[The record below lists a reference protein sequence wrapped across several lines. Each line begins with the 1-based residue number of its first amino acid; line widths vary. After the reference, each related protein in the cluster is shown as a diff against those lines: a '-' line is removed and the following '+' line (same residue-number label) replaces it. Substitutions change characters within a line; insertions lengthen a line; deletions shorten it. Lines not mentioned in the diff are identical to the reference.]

1 MPNVPGSAKETPA
14 EQKNK
19 KWTCLFVSRICAASA
34 HQYVNDS
41 KAVTRQIRVIT
52 DKQLTPPSLL
62 FSLAIARRP
71 CEAGSARWN
80 PACHTFDECDSSGR
94 LQLRWEPVVRKKTP
108 FSHNQVQDHQ
118 RRGNTWLR
126 IITIV

>member
-1 MPNVPGSAKETPA
+1 MSNVPGSAKGTPA
-14 EQKNK
+14 QQKNK
-19 KWTCLFVSRICAASA
+19 KWTCLFVSRTCAVYA
-34 HQYVNDS
+34 HEYVHDS
-41 KAVTRQIRVIT
+41 KAVTRQLCVIT

-71 CEAGSARWN
+71 CEAGSA
-80 PACHTFDECDSSGR
+80 PCHTFDECDSSGR
-94 LQLRWEPVVRKKTP
+94 LQLSWKPVVRKKNT